1 MSARSLWLYFTLLVF
16 LALGLQASAETD
28 EHETKSL
35 QDLHRTLNIPSQLKG
50 WRTYGGDPCAES
62 WTGVTCKGSS
72 VVQLEIPGLQLGGN
86 LGYRLSDL
94 RNLKKLDMSS
104 NRIQGPIPYA
114 LPANLTYLNLAHN
127 MFSQNLPYSLTNMKH
142 LQLLN
147 VSHNSLSGPIGDV
160 FTGLTNLKE
169 MDLSYNNF
177 TGDLP
182 SSFQGLINLS
192 KLFLESN
199 GFTGSVTLLSELPLS
214 DLDIQDNHF
223 SGVIPPS
230 FRGIPNLWLGGNRFH
245 RRTGDIPWFFPW
257 FDFTPHI
264 TSPPPPS
271 NEATTATNGSSPPY
285 CPKKEQKTKDYA
297 PGAIICIVCGV
308 TLFLAA
314 ILFAVARIKQRVAA
328 AVFLAAARIQQ
339 RGRSHRRQESSPG
352 SGQSLPSTAREES
365 SVLPD
370 SSSPRVIQRGTTSST
385 SPRGQA
391 FQTPILT
398 ETSEGLKWIMDHEM
412 VERYHTA
419 AAAVTEA
426 DPVEN
431 PSHSRIWRLWTKKGA
446 MFLAKQ

>member
-16 LALGLQASAETD
+16 LALVLQASAETD

-50 WRTYGGDPCAES
+50 WRTNGGDPCAES

-86 LGYRLSDL
+86 LGYQLSDL

-114 LPANLTYLNLAHN
+114 LPANLSYLNLAHN

-142 LQLLN
+142 LKLLN
-147 VSHNSLSGPIGDV
+147 LSHNSLSGPIGDV

-271 NEATTATNGSSPPY
+271 SEATNGSSPPY

-297 PGAIICIVCGV
+297 PGAIICIICGV
-308 TLFLAA
+308 ALFLAA

-352 SGQSLPSTAREES
+352 SEFSSTAPEES

-370 SSSPRVIQRGTTSST
+370 KIGHAS
-385 SPRGQA
+385 
-391 FQTPILT
+391 
-398 ETSEGLKWIMDHEM
+398 
-412 VERYHTA
+412 
-419 AAAVTEA
+419 
-426 DPVEN
+426 
-431 PSHSRIWRLWTKKGA
+431 
-446 MFLAKQ
+446 

>member
-16 LALGLQASAETD
+16 LALVLQASAETD

-50 WRTYGGDPCAES
+50 WRTNGGDPCAES

-86 LGYRLSDL
+86 LGYQLSDL

-114 LPANLTYLNLAHN
+114 LPANLSYLNLAHN

-142 LQLLN
+142 LKLLN
-147 VSHNSLSGPIGDV
+147 LSHNSLSGPIGDV

-169 MDLSYNNF
+169 M
-177 TGDLP
+177 
-182 SSFQGLINLS
+182 
-192 KLFLESN
+192 
-199 GFTGSVTLLSELPLS
+199 
-214 DLDIQDNHF
+214 DIQDNHF

-271 NEATTATNGSSPPY
+271 SEATNGSSPPY

-297 PGAIICIVCGV
+297 PGAIICIICGV
-308 TLFLAA
+308 ALFLAA

-352 SGQSLPSTAREES
+352 SGQSLPSTARGEI
-365 SVLPD
+365 D
-370 SSSPRVIQRGTTSST
+370 ISSSCRFS
-385 SPRGQA
+385 
-391 FQTPILT
+391 FF
-398 ETSEGLKWIMDHEM
+398 
-412 VERYHTA
+412 
-419 AAAVTEA
+419 
-426 DPVEN
+426 
-431 PSHSRIWRLWTKKGA
+431 
-446 MFLAKQ
+446 MF